1 MRTVNSLI
9 GSAIERLEDLR
20 FLRGR
25 GQYVDDLARKDMLH
39 AAFLRSSVA
48 HGRIRSIDDSAA
60 RALPGVHSVITAKD
74 IGNRVPRVPMRLQPL
89 PDFEPFGQPVIAE
102 HKVRYVGEVLALV
115 LADTAGIAEDALGLI
130 EVDIDPLPAVA
141 DRRSSA
147 QNASLLFEDKGT
159 NLAIKFHAVRGD
171 AAAAFK
177 DAPYVRRESFRTQR
191 HMALPMEPRG
201 LLAEWDAARGRLTVS
216 GGAKVLFFNR
226 RTLAKE
232 MGLPES
238 AIEIVENDVGGGFG
252 ARGEFYPE
260 DFLIPFAA
268 RHTGR
273 PVKWTEDRR
282 ENLMCLNHAREAEC
296 DVEIACTREGTIL
309 GLRGHA
315 YVDVGAYMRT
325 NGAVG
330 ARNIAQFMSG
340 PYRIAN
346 IDIDV
351 ALQLTNKTPVGT
363 YRGPGRFETD
373 FFRERFL
380 DMVAQ
385 DLGLDRVEFRRRNL
399 VRLQEMPYSI
409 ATITPFE
416 SKDEFDSGDYQVTL
430 DRCLDE
436 IQWAEKSKL
445 AGKLIDGRYH
455 GVAIG
460 CFIEGGAAGPKESAR
475 MVLEPDG
482 LYSVYVGS
490 SAIGQGLETA
500 FAQIAADALEVP
512 MDRIRGVFHGT
523 TSFVSDGYGAYH
535 SRSVVMGGSAMLAA
549 AANLRD
555 MIRAQ
560 AAERLGCAPAE
571 IEIVEGTKAVGPGGK
586 IGSVARAFDRR
597 HLGRG
602 RLSQQEAHLHL
613 RRPCRARGGRSQAR
627 SRGAHRLCHRRRLR
641 PHHQSIDGAWPGCR
655 LGGAGAGRCH
665 DGASRLRPTGP
676 AADRL
681 ARRLSHS
688 DRQRL
693 PEHPRHR
700 AGKSS
705 LTDQPAWCQGR
716 RRGRHHRRRR
726 RHGQCGRQCAEHVR
740 GAATRASAHA
750 HAHLGAGAG
759 KQAARGG
766 VSYRHRACPGREL
779 AATGPWHRAKR
790 GDVRPTLAQQ
800 RIAKRNI
807 VNTCRGLLGPG
818 SSLAYARSSGTRE
831 VTQPPLSLH

>member
-9 GSAIERLEDLR
+9 GSPIERLEDLR

-39 AAFLRSSVA
+39 AAILRSSVA
-48 HGRIRSIDDSAA
+48 HGRIRSIAVAAA

-89 PDFEPFGQPVIAE
+89 PDFEPLGQPVIAE
-102 HKVRYVGEVLALV
+102 SKVRYVGETIAVV
-115 LADTAGIAEDALGLI
+115 LADTAAIAEDALGLI
-130 EVDIDPLPAVA
+130 EVEIEPLPAVA
-141 DRRSSA
+141 DRRASA
-147 QNASLLFEDKGT
+147 QDASLLFEDKGT
-159 NLAIKFHAVRGD
+159 NLAIKFRAVRGD
-171 AAAAFK
+171 AAAAFA

-191 HMALPMEPRG
+191 HMALPLEPRG
-201 LLAEWDAARGRLTVS
+201 LLAEWDAARERLTIC

-226 RTLAKE
+226 RTLAKQ

-282 ENLMCLNHAREAEC
+282 EHLMCVNHAREAEC
-296 DVEIACTREGTIL
+296 DVEIACKRDGTIL
-309 GLRGHA
+309 ALRGHA

-330 ARNIAQFMSG
+330 ARNVAQFMSG
-340 PYRIAN
+340 PYRIPH

-373 FFRERFL
+373 FFRERLL

-399 VRLQEMPYSI
+399 VSQREMPYQI

-416 SKDEFDSGDYQVTL
+416 SKDEFDSGDYQTTL

-436 IQWAEKSKL
+436 IKWMEKSKL

-455 GVAIG
+455 GLALG

-475 MVLEPDG
+475 IVLEPDG

-500 FAQIAADALEVP
+500 FAQIAADALEVTI
-512 MDRIRGVFHGT
+512 DRIRGVFHGS
-523 TSFVSDGYGAYH
+523 TSYVGDGYGAYH
-535 SRSVVMGGSAMLAA
+535 SRSVVMGGSAMLDAA
-549 AANLRD
+549 TNLREA
-555 MIRAQ
+555 IRAQ
-560 AAERLGCAPAE
+560 AAQRLGCQPSE
-571 IEIVEGTKAVGPGGK
+571 VEIVEGSKAVGPGGK
-586 IGSVARAFDRR
+586 SIALNGLSSEGSPIISSPPPATSPTSALLSWKITPRRSIRWAQKAPARA
-597 HLGRG
+597 
-602 RLSQQEAHLHL
+602 
-613 RRPCRARGGRSQAR
+613 
-627 SRGAHRLCHRRRLR
+627 
-641 PHHQSIDGAWPGCR
+641 
-655 LGGAGAGRCH
+655 
-665 DGASRLRPTGP
+665 ASSLP
-676 AADRL
+676 AA
-681 ARRLSHS
+681 
-688 DRQRL
+688 
-693 PEHPRHR
+693 
-700 AGKSS
+700 
-705 LTDQPAWCQGR
+705 
-716 RRGRHHRRRR
+716 
-726 RHGQCGRQCAEHVR
+726 
-740 GAATRASAHA
+740 
-750 HAHLGAGAG
+750 
-759 KQAARGG
+759 
-766 VSYRHRACPGREL
+766 
-779 AATGPWHRAKR
+779 
-790 GDVRPTLAQQ
+790 
-800 RIAKRNI
+800 
-807 VNTCRGLLGPG
+807 
-818 SSLAYARSSGTRE
+818 
-831 VTQPPLSLH
+831 